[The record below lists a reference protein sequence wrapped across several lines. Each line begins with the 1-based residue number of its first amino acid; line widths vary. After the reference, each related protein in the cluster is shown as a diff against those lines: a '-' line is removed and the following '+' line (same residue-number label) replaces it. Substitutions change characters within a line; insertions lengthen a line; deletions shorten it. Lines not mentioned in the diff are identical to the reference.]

1 MEKIDG
7 FEQFVKKQR
16 QNLESKK
23 GFVETQFENMR
34 SKIEKMI
41 DSLNEK
47 VKKFDLNESEISESE
62 KELGIQPQ
70 D

>member
-41 DSLNEK
+41 DSLNER
-47 VKKFDLNESEISESE
+47 VTKFDFDESEISES
-62 KELGIQPQ
+62 
-70 D
+70 